1 MVELREPLDELIR
14 GPRTFTKGL
23 AFPDPSKIFL
33 YDDTLRDGEQMP
45 GVAFSPAQKL
55 SLCSLLAQMGI
66 DVMDVAFPVSSAA
79 DREALTEILKAQ
91 LTGRIPATVDILAM
105 CRATKA
111 DIDCVLECAARA
123 GAKPDQVSVLIL
135 STMSDLH
142 LKYKLGRTLLKRAG
156 RPESEW
162 LDTPVAFYRE
172 ANISLITEAVSYARS
187 RGLTR
192 VEFAAED
199 ASRGDLAYGIEW
211 ARACVAAGGTRFCFS
226 DSCGVFTPEGVDHYF
241 PPIIEALKVRQG
253 GCQLTAHLHN
263 DFGLGALNTVRA
275 VMHGAT
281 HPSLTAN
288 AIGERAGNTGIHQFV
303 MVLKELYGVTLPR
316 FQYHRLRELRQA
328 VEAASGVPIMQ
339 HEPIIGEG
347 VFTHESGIHTAGIL
361 VHPAIYQF
369 IREEEVGGRRRF
381 VFGKHSGAGA
391 VEEVLKT
398 HAGELEAQGVLVD
411 DGMVARLLDRVKE
424 DRAKMIESGHAAEA
438 IAGHYAS
445 MARLGIGEEQ
455 LVQLALALNAED
467 RSKRKG

>member
-55 SLCSLLAQMGI
+55 QLCVLLAEMGV
-66 DVMDVAFPVSSAA
+66 DVMDVAFPISSAS
-79 DREALTEILKAQ
+79 DRQALRDILRAQ
-91 LTGRIPATVDILAM
+91 AEGRVPATVDILAM
-105 CRATKA
+105 CRATKS
-111 DIDCVLECAARA
+111 DIDCVLDCAAKA
-123 GAKPDQVSVLIL
+123 GVRPDRVSVLIL

-162 LDTPVAFYRE
+162 LDTPVSFYRE
-172 ANISLITEAVSYARS
+172 ANIGLITEAVSYARG

-226 DSCGVFTPEGVDHYF
+226 DTCGVFTPEGVDHYF
-241 PPIIEALKVRQG
+241 PPIVEALRVREG
-253 GCQLTAHLHN
+253 GCQLTAHFHN

-275 VMHGAT
+275 VLHGAT

-288 AIGERAGNTGIHQFV
+288 AIGERAGNTSIHQFV

-316 FQYHRLRELRQA
+316 FQYQRLTELRRA

-347 VFTHESGIHTAGIL
+347 VFTHESGIHTAGIM

-369 IREEEVGGRRRF
+369 IREEEVGGRHRF

-391 VEEVLKT
+391 VEQVLER
-398 HAGELEAQGVLVD
+398 HRGPLEAQGVRVD
-411 DGMVARLLDRVKE
+411 DALVARLLERVKE
-424 DRAKMIESGHAAEA
+424 DREKMIESGHASQA
-438 IAGHYAS
+438 IADHYAA

-455 LVQLALALNAED
+455 LVQLALKLHAEE
-467 RSKRKG
+467 RAAKA